1 MKQAI
6 SLAIFLLFVFGS
18 QARVLAADSQGKS
31 GVGVSFVEKER
42 EHAPQTIDKNS
53 AGRLPKTGERTK
65 TNVALIGILLVG
77 AASFF
82 YLSRDRRERP

>member
-6 SLAIFLLFVFGS
+6 SLAIFLLFVFGN
-18 QARVLAADSQGKS
+18 QACVLAADSQGKS

-42 EHAPQTIDKNS
+42 VHAPQTIDKNS
-53 AGRLPKTGERTK
+53 AGRLPKTGERAK

-82 YLSRDRRERP
+82 YLSRDRQERP